1 YEQAEVAELRSA
13 GLQVQTVWQSSLIDP
28 LCLPWPVQSL
38 PAVFTTFRQALERAR
53 IAPSTPLS
61 PPNRLPPWPAGVIIP
76 PGLRA
81 PAYVANQTLSTDS
94 RASFPYGTPEFDGG
108 ETAGLRHLAQYL
120 ERQLPH
126 TYKRT
131 RNALAGVDFSSKWS
145 PWLATG
151 A

>member
-1 YEQAEVAELRSA
+1 MADLGTRLVECYGPPGKVLPAVARAVGASTVVCEDIAAPYEQAEVAELRSA

-76 PGLRA
+76 
-81 PAYVANQTLSTDS
+81 
-94 RASFPYGTPEFDGG
+94 
-108 ETAGLRHLAQYL
+108 
-120 ERQLPH
+120 
-126 TYKRT
+126 
-131 RNALAGVDFSSKWS
+131 
-145 PWLATG
+145 
-151 A
+151 